1 MNLKKIGFDEI
12 SNWLKALIMDY
23 GFSIETLSNYLFL
36 TREQIL
42 WLSDGKLDFLSDENL
57 DSGRVFD
64 KVAALYL
71 SAEEDRD
78 LELAGFLGVLINYHR
93 LSQQTIAK
101 MSGVE
106 VMDVENLLQG
116 RYEMISESAKYR
128 MAVTVMSLRFCLK
141 ESEPKDYRI
150 KFKKN

>member
-1 MNLKKIGFDEI
+1 M
-12 SNWLKALIMDY
+12 
-23 GFSIETLSNYLFL
+23 
-36 TREQIL
+36 
-42 WLSDGKLDFLSDENL
+42 
-57 DSGRVFD
+57 
-64 KVAALYL
+64 AALYL
-71 SAEEDRD
+71 SAEEDKD
-78 LELAGFLGVLINYHR
+78 LKLAGFLGVLINYHR

-141 ESEPKDYRI
+141 DMEPEGH
-150 KFKKN
+150 

>member
-1 MNLKKIGFDEI
+1 M
-12 SNWLKALIMDY
+12 
-23 GFSIETLSNYLFL
+23 
-36 TREQIL
+36 
-42 WLSDGKLDFLSDENL
+42 
-57 DSGRVFD
+57 
-64 KVAALYL
+64 
-71 SAEEDRD
+71 
-78 LELAGFLGVLINYHR
+78 GVLINYHR

-150 KFKKN
+150 SLKRSRI

>member
-1 MNLKKIGFDEI
+1 M
-12 SNWLKALIMDY
+12 
-23 GFSIETLSNYLFL
+23 
-36 TREQIL
+36 
-42 WLSDGKLDFLSDENL
+42 
-57 DSGRVFD
+57 
-64 KVAALYL
+64 AALYL

-150 KFKKN
+150 KFKKK

>member
-1 MNLKKIGFDEI
+1 MNIEKLRFECIID
-12 SNWLKALIMDY
+12 WLKALIIDY

-57 DSGRVFD
+57 DKGRVFD

-93 LSQQTIAK
+93 LSQRTIAK
-101 MSGVE
+101 MSCVE
-106 VMDVENLLQG
+106 S
-116 RYEMISESAKYR
+116 R
-128 MAVTVMSLRFCLK
+128 TFCRAGMK
-141 ESEPKDYRI
+141 
-150 KFKKN
+150 